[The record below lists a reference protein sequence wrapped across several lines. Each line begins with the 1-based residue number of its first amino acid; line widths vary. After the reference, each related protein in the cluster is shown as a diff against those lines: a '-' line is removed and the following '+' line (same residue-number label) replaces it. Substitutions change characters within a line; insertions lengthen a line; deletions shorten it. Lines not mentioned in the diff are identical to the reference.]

1 MLFSF
6 CPKITGV
13 RKSKILLLVFGTM
26 LMANVA
32 CAQDD
37 DLPPPTS
44 NPKAEEEKQKD
55 EDFVGFKPKK
65 KVDLSKFIIE
75 PNFNFSVG
83 QGRIDAGLAPYVGY
97 KVFEPKK
104 VKGNAGNVGLFVGGG
119 ITYFYTGFTGI
130 QVMQGSTVVGTM
142 KANFHT
148 YGGGV
153 FLQYNIWKGLFARM
167 RFEVLH
173 RTMDDVTKNPIPR
186 NPNNF
191 AEGFYFPK
199 IEKTIPALL
208 VGAGY
213 NLLQSKNFFFPIVV
227 SYNVLHPFTSE
238 DQRAYSLYPRG
249 LVVQLGFINVF

>member
-1 MLFSF
+1 VNRF
-6 CPKITGV
+6 KT
-13 RKSKILLLVFGTM
+13 LLLIAGTLLVTNM
-26 LMANVA
+26 LM
-32 CAQDD
+32 AQDD

-44 NPKAEEEKQKD
+44 NPKHEEGKKD
-55 EDFVGFKPKK
+55 EENFQGFKPKK

-75 PNFNFSVG
+75 PNFNFSIA

-97 KVFEPKK
+97 KVFEPKN
-104 VKGNAGNVGLFVGGG
+104 VKGKAGNVGLFVGGG
-119 ITYFYTGFTGI
+119 VTYFYTGFTGI
-130 QVMQGSTVVGTM
+130 QVLQGSQVIGTM

-153 FLQYNIWKGLFARM
+153 FVQYNIWKGLFARM

-173 RTMDDVTKNPIPR
+173 RTMDDVTKSPIPR
-186 NPNNF
+186 NPNNY

-227 SYNVLHPFTSE
+227 SYNVLHPFTSA

-249 LVVQLGFINVF
+249 LVVQLGFINIF